1 MRRPLHEGQT
11 PRPLQEKPIKNPW
24 PQAVQR
30 ARAKPQ
36 QRMPQRRKGPELLF
50 DVRRDGLVALLACGE
65 PGLEVRGDDPV
76 ERRLVWPSGPVA
88 LGALGRQSGP

>member
-1 MRRPLHEGQT
+1 VAAG
-11 PRPLQEKPIKNPW
+11 
-24 PQAVQR
+24 R
-30 ARAKPQ
+30 AAGAGEAAAKDAAAEE
-36 QRMPQRRKGPELLF
+36 GPELLF
-50 DVRRDGLVALLACGE
+50 DVRRDGLFGAVTGFE

>member
-1 MRRPLHEGQT
+1 
-11 PRPLQEKPIKNPW
+11 LQEKPIKNPW

-50 DVRRDGLVALLACGE
+50 DVRRDRFVALLACGE

>member
-1 MRRPLHEGQT
+1 VAA
-11 PRPLQEKPIKNPW
+11 
-24 PQAVQR
+24 AV
-30 ARAKPQ
+30 AAGAGEAAAEDAAAEV
-36 QRMPQRRKGPELLF
+36 GPELLF